1 MQWRNALSS
10 SAKRLPRH
18 PTLVSFVHSDA
29 SALPI
34 VNIPRASIY
43 ELGSHEPVLRNI
55 SWIVH
60 PAESWAVMSDG
71 AASSHL
77 KLALFGALTGTHRI
91 SPPPPASQGGLFPFL
106 GDADPHRYVQMVR
119 FAHRGRA
126 SGDGFYDFTARYG
139 AVREEDK
146 RTLRETFFPDIARPL
161 HELAVPSLVKP
172 ERDVDDLTA
181 EDTEKREKARRKEEM
196 FGLLTEWLQLG
207 RLLDLPMIALSNGQT
222 RRARIA
228 QALLSDPKLLL
239 LDEPLTGLDHKS
251 RGVLVALLQE
261 LKKQKS
267 SPHVIMGLRAQDP
280 IPDWTSH
287 VALIQDGGEVLTGR
301 KEDVF
306 PSRFTPALVQ
316 ASVSSDDTSSRSHYR
331 HRQHGDALV
340 DMKGVTVQYGPRKV
354 LSSVHWTIRANSR
367 WHLIGE
373 NGAGKTTLLALLT
386 GEHPQSYTQS
396 SNLRLFDRERSR
408 WATPLLHRRIGRVS
422 PELYNAFPRRS
433 ELTVWDAIGTGFDG
447 GFVPK
452 GKRRVGVAH
461 DGTSLSPGSHEEEW
475 RIHRM
480 HEVMRALGPR
490 RWHAHPDKMTDEKF
504 FAQSFPTLSPGEQSM
519 VLLMRALVGAP
530 PLVLLDEAWAG
541 MDRAMV
547 EAAHEYLRDGGGG
560 LTEEQACV
568 VVSHW
573 EEEVP
578 WGPEHGVQRF
588 RLDGGQGEQI
598 FPNPK

>member
-1 MQWRNALSS
+1 MQTWRRALPTPLKSLS
-10 SAKRLPRH
+10 RH
-18 PTLVSFVHSDA
+18 PTLVSHVHNDN
-29 SALPI
+29 SALP
-34 VNIPRASIY
+34 VVSIPHSSIY
-43 ELGSHEPVLRNI
+43 ELGSQQPVLRDV
-55 SWIVH
+55 SWTVR
-60 PAESWAVMSDG
+60 PAESWAVMSSG
-71 AASSHL
+71 AAASHL
-77 KLALFGALTGTHRI
+77 KPALFGALTGTHRI
-91 SPPPPASQGGLFPFL
+91 APPPPASQGGLFPFL
-106 GDADPHRYVQMVR
+106 GDEDPHKYVQMVR
-119 FAHRGRA
+119 FAHRGQA
-126 SGDGFYDFTARYG
+126 AGDGFYDFTARYG
-139 AVREEDK
+139 AVREED
-146 RTLRETFFPDIARPL
+146 RLTLRETFFPDIARPV
-161 HELAVPSLVKP
+161 HKLAVPSLVTP
-172 ERDVDDLTA
+172 ERDVEHTA
-181 EDTEKREKARRKEEM
+181 AEVEKRERAKRKHEM
-196 FGLLTEWLQLG
+196 FDLLTEWLQLG
-207 RLLDLPMIALSNGQT
+207 RLLDLPIIALSNGQT

-228 QALLSDPKLLL
+228 QALLAEPKLLL
-239 LDEPLTGLDHKS
+239 LDEPLTGLDHNS

-261 LKKQKS
+261 LKKRES

-280 IPDWTSH
+280 LPDGTTH
-287 VALIQDGGEVLTGR
+287 VALIKDGGEVLAGR

-306 PSRFTPALVQ
+306 PPYFTPAMAQ
-316 ASVSSDDTSSRSHYR
+316 TTASPGDRASRFNYK

-340 DMKGVTVQYGPRKV
+340 DLKGVSVQYGQRKV
-354 LSSVHWTIRANSR
+354 LSSIHWTIRANSR

-422 PELYNAFPRRS
+422 PEMYNAFPRRNT
-433 ELTVWDAIGTGFDG
+433 LTVWDAVGTGFDG

-452 GKRRVGVAH
+452 GKRRVGIAH
-461 DGTSLSPGSHEEEW
+461 DGTPLAPGSHEEEW
-475 RIHRM
+475 RVHRM
-480 HEVMRALGPR
+480 HEVVRALGPR
-490 RWHAHPDKMTDEKF
+490 RWHAHPDKMTDERF
-504 FAQSFPTLSPGEQSM
+504 FATPFPALTPGEQAM

-541 MDRAMV
+541 MDRSMV

-588 RLDGGQGEQI
+588 RLDNGRGEQI
-598 FPNPK
+598 FPKPQ